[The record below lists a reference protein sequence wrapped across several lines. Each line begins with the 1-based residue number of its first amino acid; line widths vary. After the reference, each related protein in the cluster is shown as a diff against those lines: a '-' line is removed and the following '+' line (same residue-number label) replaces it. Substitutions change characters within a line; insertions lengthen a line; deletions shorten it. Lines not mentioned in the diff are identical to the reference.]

1 MGTSGSYGGSGG
13 RAWGRARHQAEE
25 YIADPTPENAEQLV
39 SDIADALDWDGDGE
53 PDGPGT
59 DERPA
64 DLSPLRPRAPGG
76 GHGDGPGGAA
86 GGGRGGTVRVGGA
99 GGTGRSRSR
108 ARAASIGGSVAA
120 AGLALRAGD
129 ADTLARFGLALGDLA
144 GLDPF
149 DQAGRILEAVAGS
162 VGGIQEDELRTASAE
177 ALLALLQDDAAT
189 AGDAVRI
196 FITEYVFAVSLTEI
210 GDDLRDGRRPGWASV
225 SDEDVLHDLIEAKV
239 KQVDVPVNL
248 GGDELQRVVYDAL
261 DEARAFLRGRS

>member
-13 RAWGRARHQAEE
+13 RAWGRARQQAED
-25 YIADPTPENAEQLV
+25 YIADPTPQNAEQLV
-39 SDIADALDWDGDGE
+39 SNIADALDWDGDDPQQAE
-53 PDGPGT
+53 ADQR
-59 DERPA
+59 RP
-64 DLSPLRPRAPGG
+64 DLSPLWVRAPGG
-76 GHGDGPGGAA
+76 GGGDGTGGAA
-86 GGGRGGTVRVGGA
+86 GGGRGGAVRAGGA

-144 GLDPF
+144 GLDAF

-177 ALLALLQDDAAT
+177 ALLALLQDGAAT
-189 AGDAVRI
+189 AADAVRI
-196 FITEYVFAVSLTEI
+196 FVVEYVFAVSLTEI
-210 GDDLRDGRRPGWASV
+210 GDDFRDGRRPGWASV

-239 KQVDVPVNL
+239 KQVDIPENL
-248 GGDELQRVVYDAL
+248 AGDDLQQAIYDAL